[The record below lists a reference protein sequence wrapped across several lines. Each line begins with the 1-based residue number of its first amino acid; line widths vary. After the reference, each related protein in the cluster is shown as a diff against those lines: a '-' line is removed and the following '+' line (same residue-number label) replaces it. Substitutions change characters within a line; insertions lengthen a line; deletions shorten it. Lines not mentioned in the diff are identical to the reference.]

1 MSILQPMETDAV
13 PVQPPIVAPVAPTL
27 KNQSTVPATND
38 TSSRDLLDWYNSRL
52 PRDLPERATSLS
64 SSFADGK
71 LVTRLIESY
80 CHPESSSAIPAEENI
95 FDPVAPGEPNLEG
108 LFTMMDKCIDEGVDT
123 VGVSIN
129 DVRLGHEDETR
140 RLLVSL
146 KGWIE
151 ARERDGGR

>member
-1 MSILQPMETDAV
+1 METDAV
-13 PVQPPIVAPVAPTL
+13 PVQAPIVAPVAPAIRKQTTT
-27 KNQSTVPATND
+27 SSSND
-38 TSSRDLLDWYNSRL
+38 TSSRALLEWYNSRL

-64 SSFADGK
+64 TSFADGK
-71 LVTRLIESY
+71 LVTRLIERY

-129 DVRLGHEDETR
+129 DVRLGHEDETT

>member
-1 MSILQPMETDAV
+1 MAPSAS
-13 PVQPPIVAPVAPTL
+13 APVAVAGD
-27 KNQSTVPATND
+27 SAG
-38 TSSRDLLDWYNSRL
+38 LLDWYNARL
-52 PRDLPERATSLS
+52 PFDLPERANSLS
-64 SSFADGK
+64 TSFTDGK
-71 LVTRLIESY
+71 LVTRLIETY
-80 CHPESSSAIPAEENI
+80 CHPESSSAIPAEESI
-95 FDPVAPGEPNLEG
+95 FTPVAPGEPNLEG

-151 ARERDGGR
+151 QREREGR